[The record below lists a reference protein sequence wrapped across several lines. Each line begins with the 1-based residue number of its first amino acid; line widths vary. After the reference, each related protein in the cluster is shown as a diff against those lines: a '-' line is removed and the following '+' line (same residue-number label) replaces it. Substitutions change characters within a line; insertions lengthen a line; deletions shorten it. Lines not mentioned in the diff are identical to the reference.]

1 MDKRNRK
8 KRLMHVLKSSI
19 AALLIVFVG
28 VPLFA
33 AIGEGN
39 PSANFVLLALI
50 VGSYSTLYL
59 R

>member
-39 PSANFVLLALI
+39 QTANFVLLVLI

>member
-8 KRLMHVLKSSI
+8 KRLRHVLMSAI
-19 AALLIVFVG
+19 VALIVVFVG

-33 AIGEGN
+33 AIGEGS
-39 PSANFVLLALI
+39 PHANFALLALI

-59 R
+59 Y